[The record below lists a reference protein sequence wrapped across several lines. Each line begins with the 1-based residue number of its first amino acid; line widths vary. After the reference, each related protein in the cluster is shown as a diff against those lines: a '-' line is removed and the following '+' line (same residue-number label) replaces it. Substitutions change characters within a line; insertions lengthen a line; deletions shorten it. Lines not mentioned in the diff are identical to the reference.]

1 MLKND
6 LVKKLILIVGKDYV
20 LYKKEDLLT
29 YEYDGSIDK
38 NEPFL
43 VVAPKNEKEVSQI
56 LKLCF
61 ENNIP
66 VMPRGAGTSL
76 SGGAIPL
83 EKSISLTVYPNPFND
98 EVFFE
103 WENTKKEP

>member
-6 LVKKLILIVGKDYV
+6 LVKKLIQIVGKDYV

-56 LKLCF
+56 LKL
-61 ENNIP
+61 
-66 VMPRGAGTSL
+66 S
-76 SGGAIPL
+76 
-83 EKSISLTVYPNPFND
+83 
-98 EVFFE
+98 
-103 WENTKKEP
+103 

>member
-6 LVKKLILIVGKDYV
+6 LVKKLIQIIGKDYV

-43 VVAPKNEKEVSQI
+43 VVAPKNEKDQ
-56 LKLCF
+56 
-61 ENNIP
+61 
-66 VMPRGAGTSL
+66 
-76 SGGAIPL
+76 SGLA
-83 EKSISLTVYPNPFND
+83 KISVAHAHPGSERDGIQQVPA
-98 EVFFE
+98 EC
-103 WENTKKEP
+103 